1 MSSSVADPSSQQQ
14 QQQASK
20 VCLYNL
26 LLALFV
32 SRVKSS
38 KLCSSSFE
46 ILLVQSCSLSL
57 SLVDVFMMMNQPT
70 PQPV

>member
-26 LLALFV
+26 SRALFV

-38 KLCSSSFE
+38 KLSSSSFE
-46 ILLVQSCSLSL
+46 ILLVHSCSLSVCL
-57 SLVDVFMMMNQPT
+57 SLSVMFS
-70 PQPV
+70 

>member
-1 MSSSVADPSSQQQ
+1 MSSSVADPSSQQQQ

-46 ILLVQSCSLSL
+46 ILLVHSCALSLSL
-57 SLVDVFMMMNQPT
+57 SR
-70 PQPV
+70 

>member
-38 KLCSSSFE
+38 KLSSSSFE
-46 ILLVQSCSLSL
+46 ILLVHSCSLSL
-57 SLVDVFMMMNQPT
+57 SLMFS
-70 PQPV
+70 